1 MSFMNKCGV
10 ALGAALL
17 MVSVAQAQQAPGG
30 GPGGGGLS
38 NPGENGNPAQLPE
51 PSTWLLLSVGVAGI
65 ALASRAKSKKK

>member
-1 MSFMNKCGV
+1 MSLMKKCGV

-30 GPGGGGLS
+30 GGLP

-65 ALASRAKSKKK
+65 VLASRAKSKK